1 MEPSRVRGLNYLL
14 FTLGLLG
21 LVAIV
26 IQSVIIGS
34 IIPRLDHVNSTS
46 SDDYTVVQFER
57 TGSSITAGII
67 YVLTALVGFLAYIRK
82 SYAMYVRP
90 LSPFRRV
97 IHVSSAESSHHVH
110 VFRLSRNFIKLKF
123 D

>member
-1 MEPSRVRGLNYLL
+1 MSLKLRHCNRLNNLNKYFTKNSNSKVMEPSRVRGLNYLL

-26 IQSVIIGS
+26 LQSVIIGS
-34 IIPRLDHVNSTS
+34 IIPSVDHFNSTG

-67 YVLTALVGFLAYIRK
+67 YVLTALVGFMAYIRK
-82 SYAMYVRP
+82 SYAMYV
-90 LSPFRRV
+90 
-97 IHVSSAESSHHVH
+97 
-110 VFRLSRNFIKLKF
+110 
-123 D
+123 